1 MIRTDKNHRHFEN
14 DEKRVIKVK
23 NDENKK
29 MMNEVMKKETENLK
43 MMKQM
48 MKNLKLNKN
57 Q

>member
-1 MIRTDKNHRHFEN
+1 MIRTDKNHRHFEK